1 MLNRFLTYLKYGNS
15 FCGIEHSYNDQ
26 YNDIIYI
33 SLLKQNKN
41 ELELENNFSFKSVEE
56 IYKKIKKNQHAYLIL
71 NNSQVLSK
79 KINSE
84 KKTIQKLVYK
94 AFPNVNLDEFYCEI
108 LSQSNEHFISICRK
122 DYIDKLINDYEL
134 NNIHIIG
141 FSLGSNSISVLE
153 NLLNCDQVKTSNSI
167 VYLNNTNVEDIS
179 KEFSKP
185 DIYNLN
191 GIDILSKYI
200 LSFSGALYSVVKTQ
214 ITNSNY
220 DNKIEIINENYL
232 QKQFFNQ
239 FLKIGGTTILFALL
253 INFFVFNYYFD
264 EVNKLNQVTEI
275 NKSTKEKIV
284 SLKGIV
290 LKKQKM
296 VEDLLKSRSSKSS
309 FFLNEIVKELPKSI
323 LLSEINYQPLEK
335 RIKKNRFIEV
345 NNQVIILSG
354 TTNENSNFSN
364 WIYLLEKKSW
374 INSISIIEFGN
385 STKQTSEFT
394 IKINLNY
401 E

>member
-1 MLNRFLTYLKYGNS
+1 MPNSFLTYLKYGNS
-15 FCGIEHSYNDQ
+15 FCGIEHSYDEH
-26 YNDIIYI
+26 NDIIYV
-33 SLLKQNKN
+33 SLLKHNKN
-41 ELELENNFSFKSVEE
+41 ELKLENNFSSKSVEE
-56 IYKKIKKNQHAYLIL
+56 ISKKLKKNQHAYLIL

-84 KKTIQKLVYK
+84 NKTIQKLVYR
-94 AFPNVNLDEFYCEI
+94 AFPNINLDEFYCEI
-108 LSQSNEHFISICRK
+108 LSQSNDHYISICRK
-122 DYIDKLINDYEL
+122 DYIDKLIIDYER
-134 NNIHIIG
+134 NKVFIIG
-141 FSLGSNSISVLE
+141 FSIGSNSISVLKDFS
-153 NLLNCDQVKTSNSI
+153 NHNQIKTSNST
-167 VYLNNTNVEDIS
+167 VYLNNKRIKDIIQ
-179 KEFSKP
+179 EFSKP
-185 DIYNLN
+185 DVYNINSL
-191 GIDILSKYI
+191 DIQSKYI

-214 ITNSNY
+214 FTNSNY

-253 INFFVFNYYFD
+253 INFFVFNFYFD

-284 SLKGIV
+284 SLNEIV

-364 WIYLLEKKSW
+364 WIYLLEKKNW
-374 INSISIIEFGN
+374 INSISIIKFGN

-394 IKINLNY
+394 IKINLNH